1 MPIDIKIKNMI
12 MKRYIIIP
20 IGLFLNLL
28 LVFNLTSCK
37 DSDTISDSISSST
50 SISAIYS
57 CTSGMPS
64 VEITKAKVGDYICI
78 KGKGFDASSVIMFGM
93 TDSTATVDTL
103 GAVTTTVDNN
113 RGQIGSDY
121 IIIPVPSGTVGA
133 LWVRVT
139 SDSGVTG
146 KFTFHVVKALPTFS
160 TYGIPISDLS
170 PTGGESVYLQFS
182 DSLPVT
188 ASSQLEVAFPD
199 STSSGGYLSGTIED
213 ISRNSEGLIKVQV
226 PNGSGVP
233 SSASKQFSNMYVVVH
248 NGYYKSDTI
257 YSPSILYYPNKRG
270 FGFDAYDSSN
280 SNLFYTSSTY
290 SFNNTTMQG
299 VDDNNLS
306 FNYSAL
312 CSKSD
317 EITSS
322 TRRSAAISFWLKPF
336 LQHVI
341 EATQSNSSSGSDPY
355 LNKYTVLSNL
365 ALCFEINAA
374 GTSREV
380 KSGHTW
386 TTIYD
391 KQTAALFSNSY
402 VYTRTWPTF
411 NFSDVGDN
419 WVPVVLPFSSITSNL
434 VSIES
439 ILNYSDDY
447 YVTFY
452 YNNKQQGSGTFLT
465 GLNPTP
471 LSFTDYQFLVR
482 NFRLIPYFSQ
492 TAQNQN

>member
-1 MPIDIKIKNMI
+1 
-12 MKRYIIIP
+12 MKKYIIP
-20 IGLFLNLL
+20 TGLVFLISLL
-28 LVFNLTSCK
+28 LVSNLTSCK
-37 DSDTISDSISSST
+37 DSDADSATSSTTT
-50 SISAIYS
+50 SISGIYS

-64 VEITKAKVGDYICI
+64 VEITKAEVGDYICI
-78 KGKGFDASSVIMFGM
+78 KGEGFDASSVIMFGM
-93 TDSTATVDTL
+93 TDSTAAVDTL
-103 GAVTTTVDNN
+103 GAVTTYVSNN
-113 RGQIGSDY
+113 RGQIGSNY
-121 IIIPVPSGTVGA
+121 IIIAVPSSTVGA

-139 SDSGVTG
+139 SDAGVTE
-146 KFTFHVVKALPTFS
+146 KFPFYVVDGLPTFS
-160 TYGIPISDLS
+160 TYGIPISNLS
-170 PTGGESVYLQFS
+170 PAGGDSVYLQFS
-182 DSLPVT
+182 DTLPIT
-188 ASSQLEVAFPD
+188 ASDQLEVAFPD
-199 STSSGGYLSGTIED
+199 STISGGYLSGTVLD
-213 ISRNSEGLIKVQV
+213 ISRNSEGLITVQV
-226 PNGSGVP
+226 PNGAGVP

-257 YSPSILYYPNKRG
+257 YSPSILYYPEKRG
-270 FGFDAYDSSN
+270 FGFDAYDSSD
-280 SNLFYTSSTY
+280 SDLFYTSTTY
-290 SFNNTTMQG
+290 SFNNTTMEG

-306 FNYSAL
+306 FRYSAL

-317 EITSS
+317 LITSS
-322 TRRSAAISFWLKPF
+322 TRHSAAISFWLKPF
-336 LQHVI
+336 LQNVLDS
-341 EATQSNSSSGSDPY
+341 TKSNTPGESDPY

-386 TTIYD
+386 TSIYNND
-391 KQTAALFSNSY
+391 TGNLFSYSY

-419 WVPVVLPFSSITSNL
+419 WVPVVLPFSSITGNL
-434 VSIES
+434 VSIQS
-439 ILNYSDDY
+439 ILTDSDDY
-447 YVTFY
+447 YAIFW

>member
-1 MPIDIKIKNMI
+1 MPIDLKIKNMI
-12 MKRYIIIP
+12 MKRYIIP
-20 IGLFLNLL
+20 TALLFLASLL
-28 LVFNLTSCK
+28 LMPNLTSCK
-37 DSDTISDSISSST
+37 DSDADSASSST
-50 SISAIYS
+50 TGISAIFS
-57 CTSGMPS
+57 CISGMPS

-78 KGKGFDASSVIMFGM
+78 KGEGFDSSSVIMFGM
-93 TDSTATVDTL
+93 TDSTAAVDTL
-103 GAVTTTVDNN
+103 GAVTTSVNNN
-113 RGQIGSDY
+113 RGQIGSNY
-121 IIIPVPSGTVGA
+121 IIIAVPSNTVGA

-139 SDSGVTG
+139 SISGVTE
-146 KFTFHVVKALPTFS
+146 KFSFHVVKGLPTFS
-160 TYGIPISDLS
+160 TYGIPISNLS
-170 PTGGESVYLQFS
+170 PIGGESVYLQFS
-182 DSLPVT
+182 DTLPIT
-188 ASSQLEVAFPD
+188 ASDQLEVAFPD
-199 STSSGGYLSGTIED
+199 STRSGGYLSGTIED

-226 PNGSGVP
+226 PDGSGVP

-248 NGYYKSDTI
+248 NGFYKSDTI
-257 YSPSILYYPNKRG
+257 YSPSILYYPDKRG
-270 FGFDAYDSSN
+270 FGFDAYDSSD
-280 SNLFYTSSTY
+280 SDLFYTSSTY
-290 SFNNTTMQG
+290 SFNNTTMEG
-299 VDDNNLS
+299 VGDNNQS
-306 FNYSAL
+306 FAYSAL

-317 EITSS
+317 QITSS
-322 TRRSAAISFWLKPF
+322 TRRSAAISFWLRPF
-336 LQHVI
+336 LQNVI
-341 EATQSNSSSGSDPY
+341 EATERNSSGGSDPY

-365 ALCFEINAA
+365 ALYFEINAA
-374 GTSREV
+374 GSSREV

-386 TTIYD
+386 TTIYN
-391 KQTAALFSNSY
+391 KETGNLFSNSY